1 MNAKV
6 EELDLQLKEQLKS
19 NSLLLSKLVKI
30 RGEGR
35 DEVRIH
41 AVLDLLEDPGLD
53 VAEVLRREKKLLED
67 LKAKEKKSEQSQSR
81 HLPVQPI
88 ESKHNEPKGGDSNRQ
103 PVITR
108 VRPRVEQSKDL
119 DEEPKEEEEEG
130 EEGRDDE
137 EKDEEEGV
145 EDNTGAR
152 KTLDDGDE
160 DIGVEEKDISGSGDH
175 NVIPLLL
182 FSCNRPTVNRFET
195 SIFTP
200 GHQWWLDYHH
210 HSPLLKYFNH
220 PGPLIFCSPIDPTR
234 NSSPSSSPRLE
245 LILI

>member
-1 MNAKV
+1 MKSPDRGATISRQQGVAGATSRMKRNTLYLLGILAFISWLLITYFLFLQKPNTHNSKLAAEQAEKNRVLNAKV

-145 EDNTGAR
+145 EDNTGVR
-152 KTLDDGDE
+152 KPLDDGDE
-160 DIGVEEKDISGSGDH
+160 DIGVEDNTGVRK
-175 NVIPLLL
+175 PLDD
-182 FSCNRPTVNRFET
+182 
-195 SIFTP
+195 
-200 GHQWWLDYHH
+200 G
-210 HSPLLKYFNH
+210 
-220 PGPLIFCSPIDPTR
+220 
-234 NSSPSSSPRLE
+234 
-245 LILI
+245 

>member
-1 MNAKV
+1 M
-6 EELDLQLKEQLKS
+6 QLKEQLKS

-88 ESKHNEPKGGDSNRQ
+88 ESKHNEPKDGNSNRQ
-103 PVITR
+103 PVIKR
-108 VRPRVEQSKDL
+108 VSPRVEQSKDL
-119 DEEPKEEEEEG
+119 DEELKEEEEEG

-137 EKDEEEGV
+137 DKDEEG
-145 EDNTGAR
+145 NTGAR
-152 KTLDDGDE
+152 KPSDDGDE

-195 SIFTP
+195 SPLFTP
-200 GHQWWLDYHH
+200 GHQW
-210 HSPLLKYFNH
+210 
-220 PGPLIFCSPIDPTR
+220 
-234 NSSPSSSPRLE
+234 
-245 LILI
+245 

>member
-1 MNAKV
+1 M
-6 EELDLQLKEQLKS
+6 QLKEQLKS

-103 PVITR
+103 PVIQR
-108 VRPRVEQSKDL
+108 VSPRVEQSKDL
-119 DEEPKEEEEEG
+119 DEEQKEEG

-137 EKDEEEGV
+137 EKDEVE

-152 KTLDDGDE
+152 KPLDDGDE

-195 SIFTP
+195 SPIFAP
-200 GHQWWLDYHH
+200 GHQWWFDYHH
-210 HSPLLKYFNH
+210 HS
-220 PGPLIFCSPIDPTR
+220 
-234 NSSPSSSPRLE
+234 
-245 LILI
+245 